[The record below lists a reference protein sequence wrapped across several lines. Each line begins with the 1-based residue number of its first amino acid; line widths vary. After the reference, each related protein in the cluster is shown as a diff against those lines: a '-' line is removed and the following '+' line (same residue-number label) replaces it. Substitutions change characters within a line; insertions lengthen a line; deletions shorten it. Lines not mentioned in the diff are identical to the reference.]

1 MQIGCMS
8 ILTSLVGAAFLAFV
22 CGGFEP
28 ENELF
33 EDYVDYGEDAF
44 LNYQV
49 AETDY
54 ENYSLVIDC
63 HNVVVEGVDM
73 HVEVIYLLT
82 RTRDWGP
89 NNQQKVQELLSIPA
103 NLGLVID
110 NMFETKQTDCDKYD
124 LP

>member
-1 MQIGCMS
+1 M
-8 ILTSLVGAAFLAFV
+8 AFV

-33 EDYVDYGEDAF
+33 DDYVDYGENAF
-44 LNYQV
+44 LNYQGKYKSNEILYLIIIKV

-63 HNVVVEGVDM
+63 HNVVVDDVDM

-89 NNQQKVQELLSIPA
+89 NNQVKVQELLAIPS